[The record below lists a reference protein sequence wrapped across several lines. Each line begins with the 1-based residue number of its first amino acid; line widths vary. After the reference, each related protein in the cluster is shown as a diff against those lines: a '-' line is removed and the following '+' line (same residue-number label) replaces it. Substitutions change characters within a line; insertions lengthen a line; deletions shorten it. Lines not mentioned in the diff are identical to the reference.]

1 MNNLKTFIKNAQQN
15 SNSVWIVLF
24 VIMILLNSCSKD
36 PEDFTTDPPPVSG
49 EVTIDNLKAS
59 STFTWKNTQDA
70 KVTLR
75 TKDNQGNAVPG
86 VKVSVWT
93 NFEEENGK
101 EIINGI
107 TNEQGEFIV
116 DYTFEADMKEVV
128 LKTDFIGFV
137 PETKVPLENGAVNF
151 TFGGSRN
158 TQKSQKT
165 SSKPF
170 SSKLASASSSKTS
183 ASIKI
188 NYIGTYN
195 NNGVPNYLMSKPDVI
210 DKNFLI
216 DVNNAL
222 PENMP
227 VPTYHPEYLLGSSQH
242 NLVILDKAEVWITFV
257 SEGAGYKNALAY
269 YTYDRDFPPKTPAD
283 VKECKVI
290 FPNASFAGSGGG
302 LYSGDKVS
310 LGVFEKNTVIGW
322 MLLRNG
328 WSDSAR
334 QATEGLGLLYSNLEL
349 NPEADIKYRQH
360 TVMLYDD
367 KRSLFLLGFED
378 LIRPSGDNDFN
389 DAVFY
394 ATANPIKNVEIFD
407 VQKINPDRIDTDKD
421 GIIDSSDD
429 YPNDPKLAFNN
440 YYPSSNTNGTLAF
453 EDLWPSKGDYDFND
467 LVVDYNFNRI
477 TNAQNKVVS
486 LKGKFTVKAIGASY
500 QNGFGF
506 SIPGVS
512 PSQIAS
518 VKGTKY
524 TEGYIKTDGNGTEA
538 GQKNATIIVFDN
550 AWKHGAG
557 NTNPGQP
564 YVASQPIEVT
574 IDLVNPIDVS
584 AFGMAPFNPFIIVN
598 KERGK
603 EVHLP
608 NYPPTDLADKAY
620 FGTSFD
626 NTQSSI
632 GKYYKTKDNLPWA
645 IDFPSSFDYPIEKAK
660 IDASHLKFINW
671 VLSNGVEYK
680 NWYKNEA
687 GHRNSSNI
695 FNK

>member
-1 MNNLKTFIKNAQQN
+1 MKNFSPFIKNVSKN
-15 SNSVWIVLF
+15 NCSLLMKLF
-24 VIMILLNSCSKD
+24 VIAVFLLSSCSKD
-36 PEDFTTDPPPVSG
+36 PAEPPTDPG

-59 STFTWKNTQDA
+59 PTFDWKNTKDA
-70 KVTLR
+70 KVTIR
-75 TKDNQGNAVPG
+75 TQDNEGNAVPN

-101 EIINGI
+101 EIINGL
-107 TNEQGEFIV
+107 TNLQGEFVV
-116 DYTFEADMKEVV
+116 DYTFEADMPEVV

-137 PETKVPLENGAVNF
+137 PEIKVPIENGVVNF
-151 TFGGSRN
+151 TFGGTRN
-158 TQKSQKT
+158 TQKKQKT
-165 SSKPF
+165 SSNPYY
-170 SSKLASASSSKTS
+170 SKQETGLYSKTN
-183 ASIKI
+183 ANVKI

-195 NNGVPNYLMSKPDVI
+195 TNGVPNYLVAKPDVI
-210 DKNFLI
+210 NKDFLT

-227 VPTYHPEYLLGSSQH
+227 VPTYHPEYLLGNNQH

-257 SEGAGYKNALAY
+257 SEGAGYKNVLAY

-283 VKECKVI
+283 IKECFVI

-322 MLLRNG
+322 MLMRNG
-328 WSDSAR
+328 WDDKTRLS
-334 QATEGLGLLYSNLEL
+334 TEGLGLFYSNLEL
-349 NPEADIKYRQH
+349 NPESDIKNRQH

-367 KRSLFLLGFED
+367 KRSVFLIAFED
-378 LIRPSGDNDFN
+378 LIRPGGDNDFN

-394 ATANPIKNVEIFD
+394 ATANPIKNVEITD
-407 VQKINPDRIDTDKD
+407 VQKLNAQRIDTDKD

-440 YYPSSNTNGTLAF
+440 FYPSSSIFGTLAF

-467 LVVDYNFNRI
+467 LVIDYNFNRI

-486 LKGKFTVKAIGASY
+486 LKGKFTVRAIGASF

-506 SIPGVS
+506 SIPGVT

-518 VKGTKY
+518 VTGTKY
-524 TEGYIKTDGNGTEA
+524 TEGYIKTNGNGTEA

-550 AWKHGAG
+550 AWKHGSG
-557 NTNPGQP
+557 NTNPSQP
-564 YVASQPIEVT
+564 FVASETIEVT
-574 IDLVNPIDVS
+574 INLVNPVDAS
-584 AFGMAPFNPFIIVN
+584 NFGMAPYNPFIIVN

-603 EVHLP
+603 EVHLA
-608 NYPPTDLADKAY
+608 NYAPTDLADRSY
-620 FGTSFD
+620 FGASFD
-626 NTQSSI
+626 NSQSGI

-645 IDFPSSFDYPIEKAK
+645 IDFPNRFEYPIEKAK
-660 IDASHLKFINW
+660 IDISHLKFINW
-671 VLSNGVEYK
+671 VLSNGVDYK
-680 NWYKNEA
+680 NWYKNES
-687 GHRNSSNI
+687 GYRNSSNI
-695 FNK
+695 YNK